1 MIYGAFKARRGACC
15 VCGATD
21 RALYVMQC
29 EPGKQP
35 RLELAT
41 PGNPDVAACSDC
53 WLEVGDIIAVRFAV
67 PA

>member
-15 VCGATD
+15 VCHATD
-21 RALYVMQC
+21 APLYVMQC

-41 PGNPDVAACSDC
+41 PGNPDVAACAKC
-53 WLEVGDIIAVRFAV
+53 WLEVGSIVSVKFAV
-67 PA
+67 PV